1 MAIVRLSG
9 AQALPIQ
16 TRLFRTRSAA
26 ESHRLQFGELVGSD
40 GALIDRCLSVWMQ
53 GPRSY
58 TGEDVVEFHTHGGST
73 LAALTVQACL
83 ESGARL
89 ARPGEFTM
97 RAFLNGKIDLA
108 QAEAVQQLIASRHQ
122 KAAQLAAQNLVGAFS
137 QQVETMRDQLL
148 QWLTLLEAEIDFG
161 DEIDSFPAE
170 AGLQRCQTHLETLD
184 RLLEGAQGGQMC
196 AEGLRTVLL
205 GPPNAG
211 KSTLLNLILGKER
224 ALVTPIPGT
233 TRDTLEEMTVLGGI
247 VLHVV
252 DTAGIR
258 SEPGDLVEKLG
269 IDRSRIQGAAA
280 DLILLVLDGS
290 QPLPDMDEFVAL
302 AENAA
307 TVVLLNKS
315 DLGSSVAPDEI
326 QSKLPHATLTQ
337 LSLIKPEGTQQAL
350 EEITA
355 AARRVTGQHDQ
366 VFTLTRRQLEALT
379 RCRESLNLVRST
391 LEAGYSAEFV
401 CLDLR
406 KAIGALGE
414 IQGID
419 ITDEVLDRIFSTFC
433 LGK

>member
-1 MAIVRLSG
+1 VAIVRLSG
-9 AQALPIQ
+9 RLAFHVQSK
-16 TRLFRTRSAA
+16 LFRMRSKA

-40 GALIDRCLSVWMQ
+40 GTLIDRCLSVWMQ
-53 GPRSY
+53 GPGSY

-137 QQVETMRDQLL
+137 HQVETLRDQLL

-161 DEIDSFPAE
+161 DEVDSYPAE
-170 AGLQRCQTHLETLD
+170 AGLLRCQTHLDTLD
-184 RLLEGAQGGQMC
+184 RLLEGAQGGQVC

-211 KSTLLNLILGKER
+211 KSTLLNLILGRER

-269 IDRSRIQGAAA
+269 IDRSRRQGAAA

-290 QPLPDMDEFVAL
+290 QPLPDMDEFLAL
-302 AENAA
+302 AENVG
-307 TVVLLNKS
+307 TVVFLNKS
-315 DLGSSVAPDEI
+315 DLGTLVSAEELC
-326 QSKLPHATLTQ
+326 QRLPLATFCQ
-337 LSLIKPEGTQQAL
+337 LSLIRPEGAQVAL
-350 EEITA
+350 DEIMT

-366 VFTLTRRQLEALT
+366 VFSLTRRQLEALT